1 MKVFISNKEIE
12 EIAYGLIQVTCGSP
26 ASGPIDIDGIA
37 RFLGLQVH
45 YERIAEDDRDKI
57 GFVSNGSYPLCV
69 IRQNQKVGI
78 VFPKETIILDT
89 FLQRPTEN
97 CRRRFVLAHEISHV
111 LINRADPLHNPTC
124 FDREYDLERC
134 YSLQEFQERL
144 NLGECQANSMA
155 AMLLMPKPLV
165 ENALRRHMHRSRIPI
180 YGDCVLLPSTKPAI
194 HAIANE
200 LCVSFSSLLIQL
212 KKYNLVDRRD
222 MQEYFLKMREA
233 T

>member
-12 EIAYGLIQVTCGSP
+12 EIASGLIQAACGSL

-37 RFLGLQVH
+37 RFLGLQVQ
-45 YERIAEDDRDKI
+45 YEQIAEDELDKI
-57 GFVSNGSYPLCV
+57 GFVSNGSYPMSVL
-69 IRQNQKVGI
+69 RQNQRVGI
-78 VFPKETIILDT
+78 VFPKDTIILDA
-89 FLQRPTEN
+89 FLRRPSEN
-97 CRRRFVLAHEISHV
+97 CGRRFVLAREIGHI
-111 LINRADPLHNPTC
+111 LINRADPLHNPAR
-124 FDREYDLERC
+124 FDREYDSERQ
-134 YSLQEFQERL
+134 YGLRELQERL
-144 NLGECQANSMA
+144 NLGECQANTMA
-155 AMLLMPKPLV
+155 AMLLMPMPLPQ
-165 ENALRRHMHRSRIPI
+165 NALRLHLHRSRIPM

-194 HAIANE
+194 HAIADE

>member
-26 ASGPIDIDGIA
+26 ASGPIDIDSIA

-69 IRQNQKVGI
+69 MRQNQKVGI

-124 FDREYDLERC
+124 FDREYDQERC

-194 HAIANE
+194 HAIADE
-200 LCVSFSSLLIQL
+200 LGVSFSSLLIQL

>member
-12 EIAYGLIQVTCGSP
+12 EIASGLIQAACGSL

-37 RFLGLQVH
+37 RFLNLQVQ
-45 YERIAEDDRDKI
+45 YEQIAEDDQDKI
-57 GFVSNGSYPLCV
+57 GFVSNGTYPLCV
-69 IRQNQKVGI
+69 RRQNQKVGI
-78 VFPKETIILDT
+78 VFPKDTIILDT
-89 FLQRPTEN
+89 FLRRPSEN
-97 CRRRFVLAHEISHV
+97 CRRRFVLAHEISHI
-111 LINRADPLHNPTC
+111 LINRADPLHSPAC
-124 FDREYDLERC
+124 FDREYDSERQ
-134 YSLQEFQERL
+134 YSLRELQERL

-155 AMLLMPKPLV
+155 AMLLMPLPLLQ
-165 ENALRRHMHRSRIPI
+165 NTLRRHLHRSRIPI

-200 LCVSFSSLLIQL
+200 LCVSFSSLLIQM